1 MFSGSK
7 YIGTKIRDAKT
18 INVTYLPVSFRS
30 VFASFPYFNMVQS
43 AVIDTLLETER
54 NLVVSAPTGSGKT
67 VLFELALLK
76 ALRADGAKPDRIAV
90 YLSPMKSLCG
100 ERYRDSRT
108 GRPSW
113 ARSASGFSS

>member
-1 MFSGSK
+1 M
-7 YIGTKIRDAKT
+7 
-18 INVTYLPVSFRS
+18 TYLPVSFRS
-30 VFASFPYFNMVQS
+30 VFASFPYFNVVQS